1 MKRPASTD
9 DLNTDGHLG
18 DALFELIKRTS
29 SELPA
34 DVEKAL
40 IQARSVEEPGSP
52 AELIFGIFLENIKAA
67 RSAQAPLCQDTGLPI
82 FFIRH
87 PRQVSTAAITGII
100 RDAVLRATEEQILR
114 HNAVDALT
122 GVNSGTNL
130 GEGFPALYFTESE
143 DPVLEVTLLLKGGGS
158 ENVSTQYS
166 LPYAALKAG
175 RDLQGVRLVVLEAVA
190 KAAGMG
196 CPPGVLGICI
206 GGDRGGG
213 YGEAKRQ
220 LLRPLD
226 DINSDPVLAE
236 MEGSLL
242 REANHLGIGPL
253 GLGGKTTLLG
263 VKIGTLHRV
272 PASFFVTIS
281 YMCWECRRRTLSWK
295 QDGAYVI
302 LA

>member
-1 MKRPASTD
+1 MCLPAITD
-9 DLNTDGHLG
+9 DLITGGRFG

-40 IQARSVEEPGSP
+40 AEARLAEEPGSS
-52 AELIFGIFLENIKAA
+52 AEQIFGVFLENSKAA
-67 RSAQAPLCQDTGLPI
+67 RSAQAPLCQDTGLPL

-87 PRQVSTAAITGII
+87 PRQVSTVTLTRII
-100 RDAVLRATEEQILR
+100 RDSVLRATQEQILR
-114 HNAVDALT
+114 HNAVDPLT

-130 GEGFPALYFTESE
+130 GDGFPSLYFIEAE
-143 DPVLEVTLLLKGGGS
+143 GPVVEVSLLLKGGGS

-175 RDLQGVRLVVLEAVA
+175 RDLKGVRLVVLEAVV

-196 CPPGVLGICI
+196 CPPGILGICI

-226 DINSDPVLAE
+226 DVNPDSVLAE
-236 MEGSLL
+236 MEQSLL
-242 REANHLGIGPL
+242 REANLLGIGPL

-263 VKIGTLHRV
+263 VKIGKLHRL

-281 YMCWECRRRTLSWK
+281 YLCWECRRRTLSW
-295 QDGAYVI
+295 QQNGTYVI
-302 LA
+302 SA

>member
-1 MKRPASTD
+1 MNLSASTD
-9 DLNTDGHLG
+9 DLISDGRWG
-18 DALFELIKRTS
+18 DALFELIKRTA

-34 DVEKAL
+34 DVEAAL
-40 IQARSVEEPGSP
+40 TQARLAEELGSP

-82 FFIRH
+82 FFVLH
-87 PRQVSTAAITGII
+87 PRQVSTTTLARII
-100 RDAVLRATEEQILR
+100 RDTVRRATQEQLLR
-114 HNAVDALT
+114 HNAVDPLT
-122 GVNSGTNL
+122 GVNSGNNL
-130 GEGFPALYFTESE
+130 GDGFPSLYFTETE
-143 DPVLEVTLLLKGGGS
+143 DQVLEASLLLKGGGS

-175 RDLQGVRLVVLEAVA
+175 RDLKGVRLVVLEAVA

-226 DINSDPVLAE
+226 DINCDPALAE

-242 REANHLGIGPL
+242 QEANLLGIGPL
-253 GLGGKTTLLG
+253 GLGGKTTLMG
-263 VKIGTLHRV
+263 VKIGKLHRL

-281 YMCWECRRRTLSWK
+281 YMCWELRRR
-295 QDGAYVI
+295 
-302 LA
+302 

>member
-1 MKRPASTD
+1 MNLSASTD
-9 DLNTDGHLG
+9 DLISDGHWG
-18 DALFELIKRTS
+18 DALFELIKRTA

-34 DVEKAL
+34 DVEAAL
-40 IQARSVEEPGSP
+40 TQARLAEELGSP

-87 PRQVSTAAITGII
+87 PRQVSTTTLTRII
-100 RDAVLRATEEQILR
+100 RDTVRRATQEQLLR
-114 HNAVDALT
+114 HNAVDPLT
-122 GVNSGTNL
+122 GVNSGNNI
-130 GEGFPALYFTESE
+130 GDGFPSLYFTETE
-143 DPVLEVTLLLKGGGS
+143 DQVLEASLLLKGGGS

-175 RDLQGVRLVVLEAVA
+175 RDLKGVRLVVLEAVA
-190 KAAGMG
+190 QAAGMG

-226 DINSDPVLAE
+226 DINCDPALAE

-242 REANHLGIGPL
+242 REANLLGIGPL
-253 GLGGKTTLLG
+253 GLGGKTTLMG
-263 VKIGTLHRV
+263 VKIGKLHRL

-281 YMCWECRRRTLSWK
+281 YMCWELRRRTLIWRHN
-295 QDGAYVI
+295 GAYEI
-302 LA
+302 SA

>member
-1 MKRPASTD
+1 MCLPAITD
-9 DLNTDGHLG
+9 DLITGGRFG

-40 IQARSVEEPGSP
+40 TKGRLTEEPGSP
-52 AELIFGIFLENIKAA
+52 AELIFGIFLENIKTA
-67 RSAQAPLCQDTGLPI
+67 RSKQTPLCQDTGLLH

-87 PRQVSTAAITGII
+87 PREVSTVTLTTII
-100 RDAVLRATEEQILR
+100 RDTVRRATQEQLLR
-114 HNAVDALT
+114 HNAVDPLT

-130 GEGFPALYFTESE
+130 GDGFPSLYFTETE
-143 DPVLEVTLLLKGGGS
+143 EPVVEVSLLLKGGGS

-175 RDLQGVRLVVLEAVA
+175 RDLKGVRLVVLEAVA
-190 KAAGMG
+190 KAAGKG
-196 CPPGVLGICI
+196 CPPGVLGVCI

-226 DINSDPVLAE
+226 NLNPDPVLAE
-236 MEGSLL
+236 LEESLL
-242 REANHLGIGPL
+242 REANLLGIGPL

-263 VKIGTLHRV
+263 VKIGKLHRL

-281 YMCWECRRRTLSWK
+281 YMCWECRRRTLSWRL
-295 QDGAYVI
+295 DGAYVI
-302 LA
+302 SA

>member
-1 MKRPASTD
+1 MCLPAITD
-9 DLNTDGHLG
+9 HLITDGRFG
-18 DALFELIKRTS
+18 DALFALIKRTS

-40 IQARSVEEPGSP
+40 SQARLAEEPGSP
-52 AELIFGIFLENIKAA
+52 AELIFGVFLENIKAA
-67 RSAQAPLCQDTGLPI
+67 RSAQTPLCQDTGLPH

-87 PRQVSTAAITGII
+87 PRQVSTAIIGRII
-100 RDAVLRATEEQILR
+100 RDTVRRATEEQLLR
-114 HNAVDALT
+114 HNAVDPVT
-122 GVNSGTNL
+122 GVNSGNNL
-130 GEGFPALYFTESE
+130 GDGFPALYFTEAE
-143 DPVLEVTLLLKGGGS
+143 EQVIEVSLLLKGGGS

-175 RDLQGVRLVVLEAVA
+175 RDLKGVRLVVLEAVA

-196 CPPGVLGICI
+196 CPPGILGICI

-220 LLRPLD
+220 LLRPVD
-226 DINSDPVLAE
+226 DINPDPVFAE
-236 MEGSLL
+236 MEASLL
-242 REANHLGIGPL
+242 REANLLGIGPL

-263 VKIGTLHRV
+263 VKIGKLHRL

-295 QDGAYVI
+295 LDGACEI
-302 LA
+302 SA

>member
-1 MKRPASTD
+1 MCLPAITD
-9 DLNTDGHLG
+9 NLITGGRFG

-40 IQARSVEEPGSP
+40 AKARLAEDPGSP

-82 FFIRH
+82 FFIRY
-87 PRQVSTAAITGII
+87 PRHFSTVVLTKII

-130 GEGFPALYFTESE
+130 GEGFPSLYFTEAEKPSI
-143 DPVLEVTLLLKGGGS
+143 EVSLLLKGGGS

-175 RDLQGVRLVVLEAVA
+175 RDLKGVRLVALEAVA

-226 DINSDPVLAE
+226 DLNPDPYLAE
-236 MEGSLL
+236 MEESLL
-242 REANHLGIGPL
+242 REANPL

-263 VKIGTLHRV
+263 VKIGKLHRV

-281 YMCWECRRRTLSWK
+281 YLCWECRRRTLSWE
-295 QDGAYVI
+295 QDGAYAI
-302 LA
+302 ST

>member
-1 MKRPASTD
+1 MCLPAITD
-9 DLNTDGHLG
+9 DLITEGRFG

-40 IQARSVEEPGSP
+40 TQARLAEEPDSP
-52 AELIFGIFLENIKAA
+52 AELIFGVFLENIKAA
-67 RSAQAPLCQDTGLPI
+67 RLAQVPLCQDTGLPH

-87 PRQVSTAAITGII
+87 PRQVSTITLTRII
-100 RDAVLRATEEQILR
+100 RDSVLRATQEQILR
-114 HNAVDALT
+114 HNAVDPLT
-122 GVNSGTNL
+122 GVNSGNNL
-130 GEGFPALYFTESE
+130 GDGFPSLYFTEAE
-143 DPVLEVTLLLKGGGS
+143 GPVVEVSLLLKGGGS

-175 RDLQGVRLVVLEAVA
+175 RDLKGIRLVVLEAVA

-196 CPPGVLGICI
+196 CPPGILGVCI

-226 DINSDPVLAE
+226 DVNPDSVLAD
-236 MEGSLL
+236 MEQSLL
-242 REANHLGIGPL
+242 REANLLGIGPL
-253 GLGGKTTLLG
+253 GLGGNTTLLG
-263 VKIGTLHRV
+263 VKIGKLHRL

-281 YMCWECRRRTLSWK
+281 YMCWECRRRTLSW
-295 QDGAYVI
+295 QQNGAYVI
-302 LA
+302 SA